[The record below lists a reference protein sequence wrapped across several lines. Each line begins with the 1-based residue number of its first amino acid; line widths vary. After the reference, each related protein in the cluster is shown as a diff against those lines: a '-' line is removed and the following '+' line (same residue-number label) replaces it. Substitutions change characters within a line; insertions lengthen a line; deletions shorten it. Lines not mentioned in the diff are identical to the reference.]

1 MIISVIDNYGE
12 FEDSNKEKTMLDF
25 LSINNYAQ
33 KFDNVENHELFVTME
48 TLSFETKCNGN
59 MIPVTHILQDR
70 KIYHNVAAQ
79 RQKALRKMDSTFGNL
94 LDSTIDFTYQI
105 NFHSDPDC
113 PIDKKVFR
121 VTKYDPYMLLEDDC
135 RTVNRNGRDISEEF
149 QNVISSTSFS
159 YPKYQKSLYYYK
171 NCDPSSYY
179 VLNRPFRIYLATIP
193 NLLYI
198 LQNYWKA
205 KTAIQII
212 INDFRV
218 SDFMENSDTL
228 FHMALSYL
236 YGNAKDIS
244 KKKRVEIEIDENKM
258 KKTFAMLYG
267 WNFPEPG
274 DQNILL
280 IAPKKI
286 KILGSKFY
294 YLPIPSNPICGFFVK
309 KSFYNSEFTKLLY
322 ETPSFIQCTITAYQN
337 GTYEEKDVFTWYPT
351 TYSGVDLLFHL
362 QTILNLLSIKYSG
375 PVEAVLN
382 TSFGNLQ
389 KRSLILRDQYYGSS
403 NEVNMLNRV
412 LDNLI
417 IK

>member
-1 MIISVIDNYGE
+1 MIISVIDKHGE

-33 KFDNVENHELFVTME
+33 KFDNVENHEMFITME
-48 TLSFETKCNGN
+48 TLSPVSNYNES
-59 MIPVTHILQDR
+59 MIPVAHILQDR
-70 KIYHNVAAQ
+70 KIYYNIFAQ
-79 RQKALRKMDSTFGNL
+79 RQKALRKIDATFEKL
-94 LDSTIDFTYQI
+94 LNGMIDFTYRI

-121 VTKYDPYMLLEDDC
+121 VTKYDPYMLSEDNNH
-135 RTVNRNGRDISEEF
+135 TVNRNGKDISEPF
-149 QNVISSTSFS
+149 QNVISSTNFS
-159 YPKYQKSLYYYK
+159 YPKY
-171 NCDPSSYY
+171 Y
-179 VLNRPFRIYLATIP
+179 VLKYPSIIYPATLH
-193 NLLYI
+193 NFLCI
-198 LQNYWKA
+198 LQNYWKTR
-205 KTAIQII
+205 TAIQII

-218 SDFMENSDTL
+218 SDFMEDSDTA
-228 FHMALSYL
+228 FHMVLSYI
-236 YGNAKDIS
+236 YGSTKNTS
-244 KKKRVEIEIDENKM
+244 KKKRLEIEIDEDKM

-274 DQNILL
+274 DKNMLL
-280 IAPKKI
+280 VTPKKI
-286 KILGSKFY
+286 KILGSKFH

-309 KSFYNSEFTKLLY
+309 KSFYTSEFTELLY

-389 KRSLILRDQYYGSS
+389 KRSLILRDQHYGSS